1 VIQADHLKGQ
11 VAIVT
16 GATGG
21 LGRAV
26 SSLLSA
32 VGAKVIGFDLGPD
45 ADFNVDVSH
54 LAAVEAAIAESVPD
68 GQVDILVTCA
78 GIVVKAGFEATTD
91 DVFNRVMGVNAGG
104 TFNMLRSV
112 LPLMQKRRYGRAIT
126 IGSIAADFGYTFP
139 AYSASKAA
147 VIALTKSAA
156 VQYAGEGITVNCVS
170 PGRIL
175 TAMAPTK
182 GTELGERIPVG
193 RAAEPEEVAQLVR
206 FLSLPE
212 AGYVN
217 GANITCDGGMS
228 SVFAMHGFGPYL
240 ALAEAMSSQPKDA

>member
-1 VIQADHLKGQ
+1 VAAAQSMEGQ

-16 GATGG
+16 GAAGG

-26 SSLLSA
+26 CGLLAESG
-32 VGAKVIGFDLGPD
+32 VKVIGFDIGTA
-45 ADFNVDVSH
+45 ADVEVDVAD
-54 LAAVEAAIAESVPD
+54 LAAVEAAVAQSVPD
-68 GQVDILVTCA
+68 GRLDILVTCA
-78 GIVVKAGFEATTD
+78 GIVVLSGFQATSPAD
-91 DVFNRVMGVNAGG
+91 FNRVLAINAGG
-104 TFNMLRSV
+104 TFNFLRTV
-112 LPLMQKRRYGRAIT
+112 LPLMQRRRYGRVVT

-156 VQYAGEGITVNCVS
+156 VQYARDGITVNCVS

-182 GTELGERIPVG
+182 GTELGDRIPVG
-193 RAAEPEEVAQLVR
+193 RAAEPGEVAQVVR
-206 FLSLPE
+206 FLAMPE

-217 GANITCDGGMS
+217 GANVICDGGMS

-240 ALAEAMSSQPKDA
+240 DLVDKMSVRKDQ